1 MEVWT
6 PIAKGKK
13 VFRILYNLHPVQIEN
28 STMNKNAASSGHSD
42 FRTSTLPP
50 YLKSGDKIAITC
62 PAKKLPNPMT
72 DAIKLLQS
80 WGLEVVLGDTVNAS
94 YHQFAGDDAFR
105 AKDLQRFIDDD
116 SIKAIIAAR
125 GGYGTVRMIDM
136 VNFSRFTKKP
146 KWVVGFSDITLL
158 HTHLFTN
165 FNAPSIHG
173 QMPMTIPDASAR
185 SLDTLRKAL
194 FGEEISYQLDPNVL
208 NRNGEGEGFLIG
220 GNLSILLSASGSV
233 SDIDYAGKILFIEDI
248 GEYLYA
254 VDRML
259 RTLKRSGK
267 LKHLKGIIVGG
278 FTDIKDNE
286 IPFGQ
291 TVAEIVMDVV
301 KDYDY
306 PVCFDFPAGHVPDNC
321 SLVLG
326 KKLNLSVTDVSVK
339 ITYP

>member
-1 MEVWT
+1 M
-6 PIAKGKK
+6 
-13 VFRILYNLHPVQIEN
+13 VQ
-28 STMNKNAASSGHSD
+28 TVPG
-42 FRTSTLPP
+42 LPP
-50 YLKSGDKIAITC
+50 FLKKGDKIAITC

-80 WGLEVVLGDTVNAS
+80 WGLEVILGDTVNAS

-125 GGYGTVRMIDM
+125 GGYGTVRMIDL
-136 VNFSRFTKKP
+136 VDFSRFTQNP
-146 KWVVGFSDITLL
+146 KWVIGFSDITLL
-158 HTHLFTN
+158 HAHLFAN

-173 QMPMTIPDASAR
+173 QMPMTIPDASVR

-194 FGEEISYQLDPNVL
+194 FGEEISYQIKPNAL
-208 NRNGEGEGFLIG
+208 NRIGETEGLLIG

-233 SDIDYAGKILFIEDI
+233 SDMDYAGKILFIEDI

-259 RTLKRSGK
+259 RTLKRAGK
-267 LKHLKGIIVGG
+267 LQHLKGLIVGG
-278 FTDIKDNE
+278 FTDIKDND

-291 TVAEIVMDVV
+291 TIPEIVMDVINE
-301 KDYDY
+301 YDY
-306 PVCFDFPAGHVPDNC
+306 PVCFDFPAGHVTDNC

-326 KKLNLSVTDVSVK
+326 KMLSLSVTDQEVN
-339 ITYP
+339 IFYP

>member
-1 MEVWT
+1 
-6 PIAKGKK
+6 
-13 VFRILYNLHPVQIEN
+13 
-28 STMNKNAASSGHSD
+28 MNNAAASSA
-42 FRTSTLPP
+42 LPP
-50 YLKSGDKIAITC
+50 FLKKGDKIAITC

-72 DAIKLLQS
+72 DAIKLLES

-94 YHQFAGDDAFR
+94 YHQFAGNDAFR

-136 VNFSRFTKKP
+136 VDFSRFAEHP

-158 HTHLFTN
+158 HSHLFAN

-194 FGEEISYQLDPNVL
+194 FGEELSYQLSPNPL
-208 NRNGEGEGFLIG
+208 NRHGLGEGMLIG
-220 GNLSILLSASGSV
+220 GNLSLLISLAGSI
-233 SDIDYAGKILFIEDI
+233 SDVDYSGKILFIEDVS
-248 GEYLYA
+248 EYLYSI
-254 VDRML
+254 DRML
-259 RTLKRSGK
+259 RALKRAGK
-267 LKHLKGIIVGG
+267 LSHLKGLIVGG
-278 FTDIKDNE
+278 FTDAKDND

-291 TVAEIVMDVV
+291 TVPEIVMDVV
-301 KDYDY
+301 AAYDY

-326 KKLNLSVTDVSVK
+326 QQLSLSVTAAGATIS
-339 ITYP
+339 YPKA